1 MTLAAPALLTAD
13 HRTDAFDCGQ
23 ATLNTWLKRH
33 ALANQERGASR
44 TYVVCSEDRV
54 VAYYAIAAGSI
65 AHTDAISGVR
75 RNMPEP
81 IPVALLGRLA
91 VDISLQ
97 GQGIGKHLLQ
107 DAVIRI
113 TQASD
118 VIGMRAIVVD
128 ALDEHAKFFY
138 EQYGFISS
146 PISPFKLMV
155 TIEAVLRQLPF
166 KTIGQ

>member
-1 MTLAAPALLTAD
+1 MTLTAPALLNAE

-44 TYVVCSEDRV
+44 TYVVCAENRV

-65 AHTDAISGVR
+65 VHADAIGGVR

-81 IPVALLGRLA
+81 VPVALIGRLA
-91 VDISLQ
+91 VDTSHQ
-97 GQGIGKHLLQ
+97 EQGIGKHLLQ

-113 TQASD
+113 AQASD
-118 VIGMRAIVVD
+118 VIGIRAIVVD
-128 ALDEHAKFFY
+128 ALDKQAKDFY
-138 EQYGFISS
+138 EQYGFVSS
-146 PISPFKLMV
+146 PILPFKLMV
-155 TIEAVLRQLPF
+155 TLEAVLREFPF
-166 KTIGQ
+166 KTTGQ

>member
-1 MTLAAPALLTAD
+1 MTLTAPALLTAG

-33 ALANQERGASR
+33 ALANQDRGSSR
-44 TYVVCSEDRV
+44 TYVVCADERV

-65 AHTDAISGVR
+65 VHADAIGGVR

-81 IPVALLGRLA
+81 VPVALLGRLA
-91 VDISLQ
+91 VDVSVQ

-107 DAVIRI
+107 DAVIRVA
-113 TQASD
+113 QASD

-128 ALDEHAKFFY
+128 ALDEQAKAFY
-138 EQYGFISS
+138 ERYGFVSS

-155 TIEAVLRQLPF
+155 TIEAVLRQIPF
-166 KTIGQ
+166 KIIGQ

>member
-1 MTLAAPALLTAD
+1 MTLTAPELLTAE

-44 TYVVCSEDRV
+44 TYVACVDGRV

-65 AHTDAISGVR
+65 AHADAIGGVR

-81 IPVALLGRLA
+81 VPVALLGRLA
-91 VDISLQ
+91 VDASVQ

-107 DAVIRI
+107 DAVIRVA
-113 TQASD
+113 QASD

-128 ALDEHAKFFY
+128 ALDEQAKTFY

-166 KTIGQ
+166 KVIGQ

>member
-1 MTLAAPALLTAD
+1 MTLTAPALLTAE

-23 ATLNTWLKRH
+23 ATLNTWLKRR
-33 ALANQERGASR
+33 ALANQERGGSR
-44 TYVVCSEDRV
+44 TYVVCAKGGV
-54 VAYYAIAAGSI
+54 VAYYAISAGSI
-65 AHTDAISGVR
+65 AHADAVGSVR

-91 VDISLQ
+91 VDVSLQ

-107 DAVIRI
+107 DAVARI
-113 TQASD
+113 AQASD

-128 ALDEHAKFFY
+128 ALDEQAKSFY
-138 EQYGFISS
+138 EQYGFTPS

-155 TIEAVLRQLPF
+155 TIDAVLRELPF
-166 KTIGQ
+166 KIIGS

>member
-1 MTLAAPALLTAD
+1 MTFTVPALLSAD

-44 TYVVCSEDRV
+44 TYVVCADDRV

-65 AHTDAISGVR
+65 AHADAIGGVR

-81 IPVALLGRLA
+81 VPVALLGRLA
-91 VDISLQ
+91 VDASVQ

-107 DAVIRI
+107 DAVIRVA
-113 TQASD
+113 QASD

-128 ALDEHAKFFY
+128 ALDVQAKIFY
-138 EQYGFISS
+138 EQYGFVSS